1 MIIVE
6 RAYGQLCNQL
16 FTFSNLIAFACEHHQ
31 TVICPDFADFADS
44 FDYFKGESACR
55 FPRDDANGPSCFFG
69 LQNRQV
75 VRVWCK
81 LLRRI
86 YPACWIH
93 LGDRGVLDLDDL
105 SERATA
111 RLASSSL
118 SLASGFYFVGKET
131 FRKHA
136 GLVRDVFRPAEEIR
150 ARVDA
155 VENRC
160 RESID
165 VLVGVHVRQ
174 GDYRTFCKGLSFFS
188 SEEYAGTMRGIV
200 KLFPDKRVRFLVCSN
215 ENQQGEFAGLDVMF
229 GPGDPQGDLYS
240 LARCDYLIGPGSTFT
255 QWASF
260 FGAVP
265 RYVMAWKWE
274 AEYNLPQSPLALDG
288 FRVHVAGFGSQVN
301 DRGETC

>member
-16 FTFSNLIAFACEHHQ
+16 FTLSNLIAFACEHHQ
-31 TVICPDFADFADS
+31 TVICPDFSVFADS
-44 FDYFKGESACR
+44 FDYFKGESVSK
-55 FPRDDANGPSCFFG
+55 FPREDANGPICSFG
-69 LQNRQV
+69 LQGRQSI
-75 VRVWCK
+75 RVWCK
-81 LLRRI
+81 LLRRV

-105 SERATA
+105 NNRSTA

-118 SLASGFYFVGKET
+118 SIASGFYFVGKKT
-131 FRKHA
+131 FSKHA
-136 GLVRDVFRPAEEIR
+136 ERVRDVFRPSAEIR

-155 VENRC
+155 VEKRG
-160 RESID
+160 REGID

-174 GDYRTFCKGLSFFS
+174 GDYRTFSNGLSFFS
-188 SEEYAGTMRGIV
+188 SEEYADILRRIV
-200 KLFPDKRVRFLVCSN
+200 KLFPDKRARFLVCSN
-215 ENQQGEFAGLDVMF
+215 ENQQGKFEGLDVMF
-229 GPGDPQGDLYS
+229 GPGDPLGDLYS

-260 FGAVP
+260 FGSVP

-274 AEYNLPQSPLALDG
+274 AEYNLPQTPLTLDG